1 MDDNISKSKKILI
14 SMTRR
19 VSRNKWIMGGLIG
32 ALVVAIFIK
41 WIMGALIGALVVAIF
56 IVPYEKLS
64 S

>member
-1 MDDNISKSKKILI
+1 
-14 SMTRR
+14 
-19 VSRNKWIMGGLIG
+19 MGGLIG

-56 IVPYEKLS
+56 IVAYEKLS